1 MFKNAKL
8 TFMSSSCDLWLSFP
22 RNIYIHHALGV
33 EICVIFAQ
41 NTNFSTKMAIKS
53 KKINNILIKN
63 AYFGK
68 AEVVFILGVLNLSQN
83 IEIRQ
88 FEQVFGVD

>member
-1 MFKNAKL
+1 
-8 TFMSSSCDLWLSFP
+8 
-22 RNIYIHHALGV
+22 
-33 EICVIFAQ
+33 
-41 NTNFSTKMAIKS
+41 MAIKS